1 MQRIEEII
9 LQAHNE
15 ILQKE
20 GISKKSDLSMELN
33 RENGL
38 NSFALVTLILEVEE
52 KLNINL
58 DDALPQIRKASSLQ
72 EFAEIVYEM
81 REKTVV

>member
-81 REKTVV
+81 REKTIV